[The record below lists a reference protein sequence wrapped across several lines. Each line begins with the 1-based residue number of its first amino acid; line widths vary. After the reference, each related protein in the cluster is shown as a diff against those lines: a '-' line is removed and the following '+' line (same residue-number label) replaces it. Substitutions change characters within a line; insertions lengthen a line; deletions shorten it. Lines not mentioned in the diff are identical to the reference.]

1 MAFGLVF
8 GLVSAARLDGKSG
21 RQRASSAH
29 PFENRKRM
37 RHPLLRYRKQENQE
51 AVKAAPPV
59 DPEPSCNITA
69 NYAGE
74 GFVHFVASDSYGCSR
89 SSDSTQVDAYA
100 IPTAETTSPSGET
113 YDQVTGNSEDRFQA
127 GFIQTLS
134 DAASDSFSTLV
145 VQEQSGGDPNLLDLC
160 HFTGSAFDP
169 YDLSG
174 VNGPS
179 VETTLLKQIGSA
191 SSIRP

>member
-59 DPEPSCNITA
+59 TLTVLVVAQDNL
-69 NYAGE
+69 
-74 GFVHFVASDSYGCSR
+74 GFHFG
-89 SSDSTQVDAYA
+89 
-100 IPTAETTSPSGET
+100 
-113 YDQVTGNSEDRFQA
+113 
-127 GFIQTLS
+127 GFI
-134 DAASDSFSTLV
+134 
-145 VQEQSGGDPNLLDLC
+145 EN
-160 HFTGSAFDP
+160 
-169 YDLSG
+169 
-174 VNGPS
+174 
-179 VETTLLKQIGSA
+179 
-191 SSIRP
+191 

>member
-1 MAFGLVF
+1 MTGRVANLFCCLCLQHRRVRAALCVVFAGCANENWRNTMAFGLVF

-113 YDQVTGNSEDRFQA
+113 YD
-127 GFIQTLS
+127 
-134 DAASDSFSTLV
+134 
-145 VQEQSGGDPNLLDLC
+145 
-160 HFTGSAFDP
+160 
-169 YDLSG
+169 
-174 VNGPS
+174 
-179 VETTLLKQIGSA
+179 
-191 SSIRP
+191 